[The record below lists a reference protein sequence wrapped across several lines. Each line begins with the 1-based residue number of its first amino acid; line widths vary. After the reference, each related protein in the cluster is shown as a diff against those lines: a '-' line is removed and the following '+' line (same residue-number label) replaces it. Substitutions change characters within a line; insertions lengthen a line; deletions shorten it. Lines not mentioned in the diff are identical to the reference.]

1 MTSQADSDS
10 GKGPDDRF
18 RINVKGLVKG
28 PPHEGDLGDGLLFQT
43 TRGDIQAI
51 LHRAEAAHLGV
62 ILVCGARG
70 GFGGPGSGVY
80 TRLAEKLTGR
90 DITSLRLNYR
100 QPNEF
105 AECVMDVMVGV
116 NYFQS
121 TGHDP
126 VVLVGHSFGGAVV
139 IAAGA
144 ASSHV
149 RGVVSLS
156 PQTYGANMAGLL
168 APRRLLVVHG
178 KADTRLPY
186 SCGVQI
192 HDWAKE
198 PKELVLY
205 EGAEHRLDE
214 CKEELETLLAEWI
227 PATLAAEVGG

>member
-1 MTSQADSDS
+1 M
-10 GKGPDDRF
+10 
-18 RINVKGLVKG
+18 
-28 PPHEGDLGDGLLFQT
+28 
-43 TRGDIQAI
+43 
-51 LHRAEAAHLGV
+51 
-62 ILVCGARG
+62 
-70 GFGGPGSGVY
+70 
-80 TRLAEKLTGR
+80 AEKLVGQG
-90 DITSLRLNYR
+90 ITSLRLSYR

-105 AECVMDVMVGV
+105 AECVLDLMVGV
-116 NYFQS
+116 DYFQR

-156 PQTYGANMAGLL
+156 PQTYGANSAGLL

-192 HDWAKE
+192 HEWAKE

-214 CKEELETLLAEWI
+214 CRDELEALLAEWI
-227 PATLAAEVGG
+227 PATLTPEANDGK